1 MWSVVLL
8 TDLLAYLITGLLTY
22 LEVPLATLPFTT
34 KVGTYKSTHR
44 LLTSGLAVARVDEV
58 ADDTPLGPFGRPVA
72 LRERQ
77 LQQ

>member
-44 LLTSGLAVARVDEV
+44 LLTSPGC
-58 ADDTPLGPFGRPVA
+58 
-72 LRERQ
+72 RESG
-77 LQQ
+77 